1 MSIVVDGVANGT
13 RLAGSASLGACLIV
27 AAFAALVAPG
37 SPSKWVTAL
46 WRALDRRPKPHRGP
60 SLAL

>member
-46 WRALDRRPKPHRGP
+46 RALDRRPKPHRGP